1 MDESEKYKAQAEEF
15 LRRMIRIKAFST
27 EEQLRSDFVF
37 EYLSDNGAAPE
48 RIGLNVTARTGS
60 YDSAKPTVMLD
71 AHLDTVLPSDQYT
84 FSPLDPPYYKDTICG
99 LGSNDD
105 GGSVAAMI
113 HTFLYFNDNKSELDK
128 LDVDLMLSLTVE
140 EERVGANGIM
150 KVREKMDGV
159 KFAIVGEPT
168 GMKAAVGERGLLVVD
183 ALSEG
188 VSGHAAREEGVNA
201 LYIAMDDI
209 EKVRSFKFDRKSET
223 MGGVKMT
230 VTQINAGTQ
239 HNVVPDKCSWVIDIR
254 PTDCYTSSEIMEIL
268 RADLKSNLKAR
279 NLEHN
284 SSATPQGHPI
294 FEVLNRLGIETYVSP
309 TTSDWTRMPVPAV
322 KMGPGESSR
331 SHKADEFLKV
341 SELVSAIDIY
351 IELLKA
357 IKL

>member
-1 MDESEKYKAQAEEF
+1 MTGIERYKSEAEDF
-15 LRRMIRIKAFST
+15 LRKMIRIKAFST

-37 EYLSDNGAAPE
+37 DYLSEKGAHPE

-60 YDSAKPTVMLD
+60 ADSTKPTLMLD

-84 FSPLDPPYYKDTICG
+84 FSPLDPPYDKYIIYG

-105 GGSVAAMI
+105 GGSVAAMV
-113 HTFLYFNDNKSELDK
+113 HTFLYFNDNKAELEK
-128 LDVDLMLSLTVE
+128 LGVDLLLSLTVE
-140 EERVGANGIM
+140 EERVGENGIM
-150 KVREKMDGV
+150 KVRERMDGV

-183 ALSEG
+183 ALAEG

-201 LYIAMDDI
+201 LYIALDDI
-209 EKVRSFKFDRKSET
+209 EKVRSFKFAKTSKT
-223 MGGVKMT
+223 MGEVKMT

-239 HNVVPDKCSWVIDIR
+239 HNVVPDKCAWVIDIR
-254 PTDCYTSSEIMEIL
+254 PTDCYASPEIMEIL
-268 RADLKSNLKAR
+268 QATLKSRLKAR

-294 FEVLNRLGIETYVSP
+294 FELLDRLGIEKYVSP

-341 SELVSAIDIY
+341 SELDSAIDIY
-351 IELLKA
+351 VDLLNNL
-357 IKL
+357 KL